1 MTESISTVLDDDVSV
16 LSVVHSVFVCPGTFS
31 AFQRYGIVIDRKV
44 ATVNMHIST
53 HININSVAA
62 GRRYRCRRSKN
73 MAKEMTLEQMFEQL
87 EESIGKLEQ
96 EDISLEDSFKIYR
109 EGMKLI
115 QTCNEKIDKVE
126 KEVLKLSEN
135 GELDEF

>member
-1 MTESISTVLDDDVSV
+1 
-16 LSVVHSVFVCPGTFS
+16 
-31 AFQRYGIVIDRKV
+31 
-44 ATVNMHIST
+44 
-53 HININSVAA
+53 
-62 GRRYRCRRSKN
+62 
-73 MAKEMTLEQMFEQL
+73 MAKELTLEQMFEKL
-87 EESIGKLEQ
+87 EEAIEKLER

-135 GELDEF
+135 GELNEF

>member
-1 MTESISTVLDDDVSV
+1 
-16 LSVVHSVFVCPGTFS
+16 
-31 AFQRYGIVIDRKV
+31 
-44 ATVNMHIST
+44 
-53 HININSVAA
+53 
-62 GRRYRCRRSKN
+62 
-73 MAKEMTLEQMFEQL
+73 MAKELTLEQMFEKL
-87 EESIGKLEQ
+87 EESIQKLEL

-115 QTCNEKIDKVE
+115 QTCNDKIDKVE

>member
-1 MTESISTVLDDDVSV
+1 
-16 LSVVHSVFVCPGTFS
+16 
-31 AFQRYGIVIDRKV
+31 
-44 ATVNMHIST
+44 
-53 HININSVAA
+53 
-62 GRRYRCRRSKN
+62 
-73 MAKEMTLEQMFEQL
+73 MAKELTLEQMFERL
-87 EESIGKLEQ
+87 EESIEKLEQ

>member
-1 MTESISTVLDDDVSV
+1 
-16 LSVVHSVFVCPGTFS
+16 
-31 AFQRYGIVIDRKV
+31 
-44 ATVNMHIST
+44 
-53 HININSVAA
+53 
-62 GRRYRCRRSKN
+62 
-73 MAKEMTLEQMFEQL
+73 MAKEMTLEQAFEKL

-115 QTCNEKIDKVE
+115 QTCNEKIDQVE
-126 KEVLKLSEN
+126 KQVLKLSEN

>member
-1 MTESISTVLDDDVSV
+1 
-16 LSVVHSVFVCPGTFS
+16 
-31 AFQRYGIVIDRKV
+31 
-44 ATVNMHIST
+44 
-53 HININSVAA
+53 
-62 GRRYRCRRSKN
+62 
-73 MAKEMTLEQMFEQL
+73 MAKELTLEQMFEKL
-87 EESIGKLEQ
+87 EESIEKLEQ

-126 KEVLKLSEN
+126 KEMLKLSEN

>member
-1 MTESISTVLDDDVSV
+1 
-16 LSVVHSVFVCPGTFS
+16 
-31 AFQRYGIVIDRKV
+31 
-44 ATVNMHIST
+44 
-53 HININSVAA
+53 
-62 GRRYRCRRSKN
+62 
-73 MAKEMTLEQMFEQL
+73 MAKEMTLEQMFEKL
-87 EESIGKLEQ
+87 EESIEKLEQ

-115 QTCNEKIDKVE
+115 LTCNEKIDKVE

>member
-1 MTESISTVLDDDVSV
+1 
-16 LSVVHSVFVCPGTFS
+16 
-31 AFQRYGIVIDRKV
+31 
-44 ATVNMHIST
+44 
-53 HININSVAA
+53 
-62 GRRYRCRRSKN
+62 

>member
-1 MTESISTVLDDDVSV
+1 
-16 LSVVHSVFVCPGTFS
+16 
-31 AFQRYGIVIDRKV
+31 
-44 ATVNMHIST
+44 
-53 HININSVAA
+53 
-62 GRRYRCRRSKN
+62 
-73 MAKEMTLEQMFEQL
+73 MAKEITLEQMFEKL
-87 EESIGKLEQ
+87 EESIAKLEQ

>member
-1 MTESISTVLDDDVSV
+1 
-16 LSVVHSVFVCPGTFS
+16 
-31 AFQRYGIVIDRKV
+31 
-44 ATVNMHIST
+44 
-53 HININSVAA
+53 
-62 GRRYRCRRSKN
+62 
-73 MAKEMTLEQMFEQL
+73 MAKEMTLEQMFDKL

-126 KEVLKLSEN
+126 KEVLKLGEN

>member
-1 MTESISTVLDDDVSV
+1 
-16 LSVVHSVFVCPGTFS
+16 
-31 AFQRYGIVIDRKV
+31 
-44 ATVNMHIST
+44 
-53 HININSVAA
+53 
-62 GRRYRCRRSKN
+62 
-73 MAKEMTLEQMFEQL
+73 MAKELTLEQIFEKL
-87 EESIGKLEQ
+87 EESIEKLEQ

>member
-1 MTESISTVLDDDVSV
+1 
-16 LSVVHSVFVCPGTFS
+16 
-31 AFQRYGIVIDRKV
+31 
-44 ATVNMHIST
+44 
-53 HININSVAA
+53 
-62 GRRYRCRRSKN
+62 
-73 MAKEMTLEQMFEQL
+73 MAKEMTLEQMFEKL
-87 EESIGKLEQ
+87 EESIEKLEQ

>member
-1 MTESISTVLDDDVSV
+1 
-16 LSVVHSVFVCPGTFS
+16 
-31 AFQRYGIVIDRKV
+31 
-44 ATVNMHIST
+44 
-53 HININSVAA
+53 
-62 GRRYRCRRSKN
+62 
-73 MAKEMTLEQMFEQL
+73 MAKELTLEQMFEKL
-87 EESIGKLEQ
+87 EESIEKLEQ